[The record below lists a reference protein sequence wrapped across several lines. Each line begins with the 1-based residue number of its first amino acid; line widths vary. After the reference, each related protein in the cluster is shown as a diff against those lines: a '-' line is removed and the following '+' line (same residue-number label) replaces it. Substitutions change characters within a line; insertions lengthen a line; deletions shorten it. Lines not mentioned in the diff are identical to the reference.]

1 MSIVYDAIA
10 ALYLTPDEKSDLRA
24 YFVNNSDKRKELE
37 LFISGISNDEVV
49 SCLRKVL
56 RPEFATVGPVAASSQ
71 MTEDLVLNKFI
82 QDLKDTEFDAKTSE
96 LLKLAYDANFFG
108 LDNQPSRL
116 FIRNCYKD
124 LLDIVLKPEI
134 RNLRISGNPGV
145 GKTFFGYYLL
155 YDLLTKNKTI
165 VYELHT
171 MKGSVILFKEG
182 KGFYLSEGEDH
193 KIIRNYL
200 YKKDTW
206 YIVDG
211 KKPYNASV
219 AKTILI
225 SSPMKS
231 HYHDFDKSE
240 GDSVT
245 ILIMPVWTWK
255 EINYC
260 RQNLFENLDE
270 KLVSELYVKWG
281 GIPRNILKEAL
292 NSSIQR
298 KLTQAVDTCD
308 EKIFQ
313 YIGGSN
319 SREDVSHILVHI
331 WTNVPEDNND
341 LKDEENTAEIEAC
354 IAREKSINNAY
365 FGCYF
370 EQIVHRIFRKGGPFR
385 VRSLEPDS
393 NDDLL
398 TETLNKQDEILKFS
412 NVESIENDKYYQP
425 ESKTFPSIDA
435 IVAPD
440 KLFQITIATNHP
452 IKVAGLKLLYEKL
465 IKNKEISFYFVVPE
479 KLCGKYQKQNF
490 VTSKDDVSRRLPR
503 WIKNNV
509 KQYVIGIDLSSGG
522 SRNLPNLPRTSS
534 TATIEEGVS
543 NLSTVEEPSASI
555 PAKRSSENQSEGSKG
570 KKRAS

>member
-10 ALYLTPDEKSDLRA
+10 GLDLTPDEKSDLRA

-37 LFISGISNDEVV
+37 LFISGCSDDEVV
-49 SCLRKVL
+49 SCLIKVL
-56 RPEFATVGPVAASSQ
+56 RPEFATVGPV
-71 MTEDLVLNKFI
+71 T
-82 QDLKDTEFDAKTSE
+82 DLKDTEFDAKTSE
-96 LLKLAYDANFFG
+96 LLKLAYDTNFFG

-124 LLDIVLKPEI
+124 LLDIVSKPEI

-155 YDLLTKNKTI
+155 YDLLTKDKTI

-182 KGFYLSEGEDH
+182 KGFYLSEAIDH

-281 GIPRNILKEAL
+281 GIPRYILKEAL

-319 SREDVSHILVHI
+319 IREDVSHILVHI
-331 WTNVPEDNND
+331 WKNVPEDNND
-341 LKDEENTAEIEAC
+341 LKDEENTVDEDEINYIAEEYYTETIIKYASDYVGEIIYERLKDSIIRRLQAEVEAC

-393 NDDLL
+393 NDNLL

-425 ESKTFPSIDA
+425 EK
-435 IVAPD
+435 
-440 KLFQITIATNHP
+440 
-452 IKVAGLKLLYEKL
+452 
-465 IKNKEISFYFVVPE
+465 
-479 KLCGKYQKQNF
+479 KLCGNYQKQNF
-490 VTSKDDVSRRLPR
+490 VTSKDDVSQRLPR
-503 WIKNNV
+503 WIKNHV
-509 KQYVIGIDLSSGG
+509 KQYVLGIDLSSGG

-555 PAKRSSENQSEGSKG
+555 PAKRSSGNQSEGSKG

>member
-1 MSIVYDAIA
+1 MRQKYQR
-10 ALYLTPDEKSDLRA
+10 YLRNDSLSKKYHSPDEKSDLRA

-37 LFISGISNDEVV
+37 LFIS
-49 SCLRKVL
+49 
-56 RPEFATVGPVAASSQ
+56 EFATVGPVAASSQ

-96 LLKLAYDANFFG
+96 LLKLAYDTNFFG
-108 LDNQPSRL
+108 LDNQPSRM

-124 LLDIVLKPEI
+124 LLDIVSKPEI

-155 YDLLTKNKTI
+155 YDLLTKDKTI

-171 MKGSVILFKEG
+171 MKGSVILFKE
-182 KGFYLSEGEDH
+182 
-193 KIIRNYL
+193 
-200 YKKDTW
+200 DTW

-231 HYHDFDKSE
+231 HYHDFDK
-240 GDSVT
+240 
-245 ILIMPVWTWK
+245 K
-255 EINYC
+255 
-260 RQNLFENLDE
+260 

-281 GIPRNILKEAL
+281 GIPRYILKEAL
-292 NSSIQR
+292 NSSIQ
-298 KLTQAVDTCD
+298 
-308 EKIFQ
+308 
-313 YIGGSN
+313 
-319 SREDVSHILVHI
+319 H
-331 WTNVPEDNND
+331 
-341 LKDEENTAEIEAC
+341 EENTVDEDEINYIAEEYYTETIIKYASDYVGEIIYERLKDSIIRRLQAEVEAC

-370 EQIVHRIFRKGGPFR
+370 EQI
-385 VRSLEPDS
+385 
-393 NDDLL
+393 
-398 TETLNKQDEILKFS
+398 DEILKFS

-452 IKVAGLKLLYEKL
+452 IKVVGMKLLYEKL

-479 KLCGKYQKQNF
+479 KLCGNYQKQNF
-490 VTSKDDVSRRLPR
+490 VTSKGDVSRRLAR
-503 WIKNNV
+503 WIKNHV
-509 KQYVIGIDLSSGG
+509 KQYVLGIDLSSGG

-555 PAKRSSENQSEGSKG
+555 PAKRSSGNQVKGVKG
-570 KKRAS
+570 KKGLVSKNTV